1 LIAEVAPRDPG
12 ILGRNSG
19 CDATRQ
25 VGPLQLC
32 RGRHDESAKA
42 ELEIQRFQHIGVG
55 LPQDVGAGYPQIRG
69 ASLDIHGDVPR
80 SHCEEFDAGNAG
92 WNEKTSPRIRVKRD
106 ASLAEAI
113 DRSVVEPALG

>member
-1 LIAEVAPRDPG
+1 LIAEVAPCDPR

-19 CDATRQ
+19 CDAARQ

-32 RGRHDESAKA
+32 RRRHDESAKA

-55 LPQDVGAGYPQIRG
+55 FPQDVGAGYPEIRCT
-69 ASLDIHGDVPR
+69 SLDIHRDVAR
-80 SHCEEFDAGNAG
+80 SHREEFDTGNAG
-92 WNEKTSPRIRVKRD
+92 WNEKSTPRIRVKRD

-113 DRSVVEPALG
+113 DRSVVKPALG